1 MGALWLET
9 PARTWGV
16 VFAMLS
22 RSQCWRISLRPPE
35 FGGKVALVRTVI
47 VASVVNLGITG
58 FLLFDRKLAAFL
70 GSTRLVGWWSARR
83 P

>member
-1 MGALWLET
+1 
-9 PARTWGV
+9 V

-22 RSQCWRISLRPPE
+22 QIAVLAYLISRPPE